1 MSVRKYVKEV
11 EESLG
16 AVGRPFRLSEA
27 GRKIAWGSRTACNE
41 YTSCCRKFSKL
52 YVVGQERKGLFAGDL
67 VPGAP
72 TRLP

>member
-27 GRKIAWGSRTACNE
+27 GRKIAWGKQNSMQRVHFMLSEILEIICGRARTKRLV
-41 YTSCCRKFSKL
+41 CR
-52 YVVGQERKGLFAGDL
+52 
-67 VPGAP
+67 
-72 TRLP
+72 